1 MKNTIASIASLALLS
16 ACGYPSFYEAQYDC
30 AKWVKDGGTYNGVI
44 KAIAETNDNKNQ
56 IKEVFR
62 DTLNTFSLR
71 KCQKD
76 QETNQVLG
84 LILKNRVAGQT
95 YIFNENQRIRK
106 APSRL
111 IDRNL
116 DWQVEKRF
124 RY

>member
-1 MKNTIASIASLALLS
+1 MKKTIASIASLTLLS
-16 ACGYPSFYEAQYDC
+16 ACGYPSFYEAQYEC
-30 AKWVKDGGTYNGVI
+30 SKWVKDGGTYNGII

-56 IKEVFR
+56 IKEVFT

-76 QETNQVLG
+76 IETNQVLG
-84 LILKNRVAGQT
+84 LTLKNRVAGQT

>member
-1 MKNTIASIASLALLS
+1 MKKTIASIASLTLLS
-16 ACGYPSFYEAQYDC
+16 ACGYPSFYEAQYEC
-30 AKWVKDGGTYNGVI
+30 AQWVTDGGKYNGII
-44 KAIAETNDNKNQ
+44 KAITETNDNKNQ

-76 QETNQVLG
+76 LETNQVLG
-84 LILKNRVAGQT
+84 LTLKNRVSGQT
-95 YIFNENQRIRK
+95 YIFNENQRLK
-106 APSRL
+106 KLPSRL

>member
-16 ACGYPSFYEAQYDC
+16 SCGYPSFYEAQYDC
-30 AKWVKDGGTYNGVI
+30 AKWDKDGGIYNGVI

-56 IKEVFR
+56 IKEVFT

-76 QETNQVLG
+76 IDTNQVLG
-84 LILKNRVAGQT
+84 LTLKNRVAGQT

>member
-1 MKNTIASIASLALLS
+1 MKNTIASIASLTLLS
-16 ACGYPSFYEAQYDC
+16 ACGYPSSYEAQYDC
-30 AKWVKDGGTYNGVI
+30 TKWVKDGATYNGVI

-56 IKEVFR
+56 IKEVFT

-76 QETNQVLG
+76 LETNQVLG

-95 YIFNENQRIRK
+95 YIFKENQRIRE